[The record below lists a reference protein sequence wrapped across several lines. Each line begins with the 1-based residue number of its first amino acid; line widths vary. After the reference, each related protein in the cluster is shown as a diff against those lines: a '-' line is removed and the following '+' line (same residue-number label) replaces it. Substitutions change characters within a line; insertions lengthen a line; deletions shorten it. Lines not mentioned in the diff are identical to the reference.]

1 MAQVIEVTVGR
12 IGRAHGIKG
21 EVAIDLRTDEPGRRF
36 VPGAV
41 LQLGSGPRTVEIA
54 TTRWHKGRLVV
65 TLVGYPDRTA
75 VEQLTG
81 QWLNVEVPVEER
93 PSEPEEYFDRQL
105 VGLRVLDH
113 AGDAAG
119 TVAEVLHM
127 PAQDLL
133 RIDVDGEDRLVPFVI
148 ALVPV
153 VDLEAG
159 HVQLADVGGLL
170 EGDE

>member
-1 MAQVIEVTVGR
+1 MGKLIEVTVGR
-12 IGRAHGIKG
+12 IGRAQGIKG
-21 EVAIDLRTDEPGRRF
+21 EVNIELRTDEPGRRF

-41 LQLGSGPRTVEIA
+41 LQLGSGPRTVEVA

-65 TLVGYPDRTA
+65 TFVGLPDRTA
-75 VEQLTG
+75 VEKLTG
-81 QWLNVEVPVEER
+81 EWLNVRVPAAER

-113 AGDAAG
+113 DGTEVG

-133 RIDVDGEDRLVPFVI
+133 RVDVDGQDRLVPFVS

-159 HVQLADVGGLL
+159 HLRLADVAGLL
-170 EGDE
+170 EDDV